1 MSKHFERS
9 GVEVVIKLDF
19 RLKEPRSNLNLVT
32 GKTLYPYSVTL
43 QPAGVLMDTGELAD
57 LSSGYRPRTL
67 IERWTT
73 KSIYTPYRLM
83 LRTLGKVP
91 IVLTTNQ
98 PEKT

>member
-1 MSKHFERS
+1 MSKHFGRS

-43 QPAGVLMDTGELAD
+43 QPAGVLELAD

-67 IERWTT
+67 IERGTT
-73 KSIYTPYRLM
+73 KSI
-83 LRTLGKVP
+83 
-91 IVLTTNQ
+91 
-98 PEKT
+98 

>member
-1 MSKHFERS
+1 MSKHFGRS

-32 GKTLYPYSVTL
+32 GKTLYSYSVTL

-67 IERWTT
+67 IERGTT
-73 KSIYTPYRLM
+73 KSILTPYRLM
-83 LRTLGKVP
+83 LRTLGKAP
-91 IVLTTNQ
+91 TLLTTNQ
-98 PEKT
+98 PENT

>member
-1 MSKHFERS
+1 MSKHFGRS

-43 QPAGVLMDTGELAD
+43 QPAGVLELAD